1 MKITLA
7 ETAGFCFG
15 VKRAVDMVYELCDEG
30 KKVCTLG
37 PIIHNAQLVADL
49 EQKGVRVVED
59 VNDVKDGEI
68 LVIRSHG
75 VPEAVMTEAQKQGQ
89 QLHLCRI
96 IIDDMSR
103 LRQDLS
109 LCILDHN
116 PPRILLD
123 LNAAVGTLITN
134 RLASL

>member
-75 VPEAVMTEAQKQGQ
+75 VPEAVMT
-89 QLHLCRI
+89 
-96 IIDDMSR
+96 
-103 LRQDLS
+103 
-109 LCILDHN
+109 
-116 PPRILLD
+116 
-123 LNAAVGTLITN
+123 AATCVRPMTADGVG
-134 RLASL
+134 RP